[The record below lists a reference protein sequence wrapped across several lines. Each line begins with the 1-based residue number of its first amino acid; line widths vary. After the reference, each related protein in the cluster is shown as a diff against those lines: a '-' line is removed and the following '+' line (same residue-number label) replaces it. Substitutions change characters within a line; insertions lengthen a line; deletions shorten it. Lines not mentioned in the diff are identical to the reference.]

1 LGCFPRVQAFG
12 SPRAEGAASGLR
24 GRGKSAPE
32 EREQVPQRIWGP
44 SGRQVWGSVERIGSL
59 AGEDGVSQAE
69 NGSSPSGLTRVAHAP
84 RSSKFCQ
91 PRRRQHALWSSA
103 RAQPLSTCPQAAN
116 QSFGQRDS
124 HQLALRRAKE
134 GGAEPCLSVL
144 GPVEGPAPPRG
155 ACPELGVW
163 LKWYA

>member
-1 LGCFPRVQAFG
+1 VQAFG

-84 RSSKFCQ
+84 RSSEFCQ

-134 GGAEPCLSVL
+134 VGGGAMLVSPGPSGRSRPPAGGVFRAGGVAQVVRLSTF
-144 GPVEGPAPPRG
+144 A
-155 ACPELGVW
+155 W
-163 LKWYA
+163 